1 LTAGASGGS
10 KTQQQIAKPMAS
22 DVEGKE
28 WNSWDVE
35 IFVTKDYGN
44 LGWVVWKTVILCYKE
59 GYYI

>member
-1 LTAGASGGS
+1 MTITSYMARNCASLMVDSSSGGS

-35 IFVTKDYGN
+35 IFETTQTAET
-44 LGWVVWKTVILCYKE
+44 LG
-59 GYYI
+59 G